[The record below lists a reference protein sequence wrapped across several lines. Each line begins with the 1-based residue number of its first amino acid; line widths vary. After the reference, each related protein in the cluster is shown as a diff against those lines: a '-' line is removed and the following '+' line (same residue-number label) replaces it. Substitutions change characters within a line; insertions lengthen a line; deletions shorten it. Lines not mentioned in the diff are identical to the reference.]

1 MMGLFEMYLSDDWI
15 WRSTERGSNYDLS
28 FFTDNGLNDYI
39 AQLECNSDIMCV
51 SIANDIVIV
60 ILKVPE
66 LDGAVIDAY
75 KSRCQNNV
83 LAFNYEG
90 ILVWNISEIVG
101 ELNFPFSNGFVA
113 TSEFVMNNITKDILD
128 CNHEYYVCNTLEG
141 CCFVIDITDK
151 KVVYRKMKK

>member
-1 MMGLFEMYLSDDWI
+1 MRMQRKKLDLPADWRKGCRRYYSSRYQKSAQLLDAQGLCLHHRQESLCG
-15 WRSTERGSNYDLS
+15 TERILPVSLS
-28 FFTDNGLNDYI
+28 GRTD
-39 AQLECNSDIMCV
+39 
-51 SIANDIVIV
+51 
-60 ILKVPE
+60 PE
-66 LDGAVIDAY
+66 KSAAY
-75 KSRCQNNV
+75 KSRCPNNV

-90 ILVWNISEIVG
+90 KLVWNISEIVG

-113 TSEFVMNNITKDILD
+113 TSEFVMNNITKDILE

>member
-1 MMGLFEMYLSDDWI
+1 MNIEI
-15 WRSTERGSNYDLS
+15 STISNNMVRVFLREGKLYI
-28 FFTDNGLNDYI
+28 NDYI
-39 AQLECNSDIMCV
+39 AQMECKGDIICV
-51 SIANDIVIV
+51 SISSNIVIV
-60 ILKVPE
+60 VLKE
-66 LDGAVIDAY
+66 SDLDIAVIDAY
-75 KSRCQNNV
+75 KSRYQNNV

-113 TSEFVMNNITKDILD
+113 TSEFVMNNITKDILE

>member
-1 MMGLFEMYLSDDWI
+1 MDIEI
-15 WRSTERGSNYDLS
+15 NTISNNMVRV
-28 FFTDNGLNDYI
+28 FFREGKLYINDYI

-66 LDGAVIDAY
+66 LDVAVIDAY

-113 TSEFVMNNITKDILD
+113 TSEFVMNNITKDILE